1 MWLKSNVHRQGK
13 KSLLNY
19 DQPELLAYRKHKR
32 DASGMQRGIAGGD
45 GLFKRF
51 YTLITLFYFF

>member
-1 MWLKSNVHRQGK
+1 MYNVK
-13 KSLLNY
+13 EKSLLNY

-51 YTLITLFYFF
+51 YTIITLFYFF